1 MLASIDTMVAQLAAS
16 YDQLLAEQA
25 AQSAAG
31 IAELQ
36 QELAEARAA
45 QMAAE
50 VAAMQ
55 QATML
60 AVYRNSMAATFEPS
74 TWSSRS
80 DLHDTLYPNQTFS
93 MCLFGTAQARRQR
106 PDSNAIDSTIL
117 PSGQ

>member
-1 MLASIDTMVAQLAAS
+1 MLTSVEGEVAQLAAT
-16 YDQLLAEQA
+16 YRQLLAEQA
-25 AQSAAG
+25 ARSAAR

-36 QELAEARAA
+36 QELAEAKAA

-50 VAAMQ
+50 ATAMQ

-93 MCLFGTAQARRQR
+93 MCL
-106 PDSNAIDSTIL
+106 I
-117 PSGQ
+117 